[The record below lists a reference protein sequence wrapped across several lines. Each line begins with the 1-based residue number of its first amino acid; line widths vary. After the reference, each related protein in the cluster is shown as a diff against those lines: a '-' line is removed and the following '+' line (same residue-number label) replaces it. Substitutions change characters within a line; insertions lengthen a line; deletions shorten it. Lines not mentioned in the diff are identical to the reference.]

1 MKNLHQ
7 FLKNHPL
14 VVLSLL
20 IGIIEAPITFYSGV
34 FLGKGIYLIAALF
47 FCMSTFLWVIS
58 TIIYYKLILKE

>member
-1 MKNLHQ
+1 
-7 FLKNHPL
+7 
-14 VVLSLL
+14 
-20 IGIIEAPITFYSGV
+20 V